1 LGEASFSF
9 KWIDEPTMNRV
20 VNNYLINNWEAV
32 RTDLAVNKG
41 HEVTFNHNNLVGEG
55 FFNYAYGTP
64 GQSNAGYTRTSIVT
78 ITLELIPGSDPPA
91 FNIIRAF
98 PNYRGSVG

>member
-1 LGEASFSF
+1 
-9 KWIDEPTMNRV
+9 V
-20 VNNYLINNWEAV
+20 
-32 RTDLAVNKG
+32 

-64 GQSNAGYTRTSIVT
+64 GPEAVEADDRLHAGRGERAGEPEAGYARTSIVT